1 MTDENKIPL
10 GSPFDQFKSVLAGG
24 CPANSLAIFCSFTST
39 SKRNI
44 FANIRDLPK
53 LGIVL
58 HLENEQHLPDPKES
72 DSVEKP
78 KKNKPKGPQPHRKFG
93 LDKKL

>member
-1 MTDENKIPL
+1 MTDDSKIPL

-24 CPANSLAIFCSFTST
+24 CPANSLAIFCSSTSA
-39 SKRNI
+39 SKRNT
-44 FANIRDLPK
+44 FANIRDLLK

-58 HLENEQHLPDPKES
+58 HLESEQHLPDPKEP

-78 KKNKPKGPQPHRKFG
+78 KKNKPKGPQSHRKFG
-93 LDKKL
+93 LVKKL